1 MNYIDTDH
9 IGAADAK
16 PINSHAEWNDEV
28 VFSTI
33 RCQYVPIHP
42 QAVFHSHM
50 LPQLPPLR
58 GAESTRLTEHS

>member
-1 MNYIDTDH
+1 MGQEGSCELGQQEKHYCQYSADYCIIRTAHSDNMNYIDTDH

-33 RCQYVPIHP
+33 RC
-42 QAVFHSHM
+42 
-50 LPQLPPLR
+50 
-58 GAESTRLTEHS
+58 